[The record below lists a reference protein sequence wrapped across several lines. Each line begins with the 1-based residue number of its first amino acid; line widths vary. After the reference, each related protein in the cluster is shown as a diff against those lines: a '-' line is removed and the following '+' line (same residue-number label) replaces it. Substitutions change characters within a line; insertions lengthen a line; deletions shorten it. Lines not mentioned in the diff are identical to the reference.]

1 MLVRGTRNTAEDGTA
16 VAVADPATNRLIVG
30 PFVQLQNKGASDVTV
45 KLKLGTREIYDV
57 LLEPKIAVL
66 ITDFPDEAGAGL
78 EGESLYIN
86 LDGAVAVYYQI
97 QVREVTF

>member
-1 MLVRGTRNTAEDGTA
+1 MIVRGTRDTANDGTA
-16 VAVADPATNRLIVG
+16 VAAADPAVNRLIVG

-66 ITDFPDEAGAGL
+66 ITDFPDEAGAGAAD
-78 EGESLYIN
+78 EDLYVN

-97 QVREVTF
+97 QVREITF

>member
-1 MLVRGTRNTAEDGTA
+1 MIVRGTRNTPGDGTA
-16 VAVADPATNRLIVG
+16 VATADPATNRLKVG
-30 PFVQLQNKGASDVTV
+30 PFLQLQNKGTADVNI

-57 LLEPKIAVL
+57 TLESKIAVL
-66 ITDFPDEAGAGL
+66 ITDFPDEAGAGAQD
-78 EGESLYIN
+78 EDLYVN